1 MRRLFVF
8 LAAAGAGFG
17 IASCNCGGSASF
29 SCRIDQDCP
38 TGQTCQNGFCAA
50 GNRDGGG
57 NNPDSGNN
65 GQDSG
70 TPPPHDSGIQT
81 LPDGGTCVGLQCN
94 QVSCPGG
101 GTTSIS
107 GTVLDP
113 SGQLPLYDVFVYVPN
128 GPVTPFTP
136 GVSCTSCGATISGY
150 PVVIALTDPKGNFTL
165 NNMPVGTNIPLV
177 IQIGRWRRQTVIP
190 SVTACT
196 NTPVATSLTTMPSS
210 HTQGDIPLIA
220 LSSGTIDAFECLL
233 DKMNLTSEFSAP
245 GAGGR
250 INFFHTNGASVIG
263 GLGGTTAPDGKQLYD
278 SLAALQ
284 KYDVVILPCEG
295 GADGRNSS
303 TVKTSQETKNI
314 VDYTNDGGRVFT
326 THYGYEWIAGGPAY
340 PPVDTVPQPFPST
353 ADWTV
358 LDSQQPNNQT
368 NLQVTLNQGFTKGAA
383 FTQWL
388 QNIGAASNGIFQIQQ
403 ARYDVG
409 KVNASAPAYAGPTVA
424 WMFGDPTGNTAGAP
438 PNNYSW
444 TPHMTFDTPYNP
456 PPLADGDAGTTCG
469 RVVYSDFH
477 VTLSGGTFFPTV
489 ANKFECT
496 TRGQPFTPQE
506 AALVFMLFDL
516 SSCVGANGQPPPLC
530 SGINGS
536 CKNDGDCCAGLSCE
550 TSTGSSCNGAAG
562 CVCVPPLG

>member
-65 GQDSG
+65 GHDSG
-70 TPPPHDSGIQT
+70 TPPPRDSGIQT

-101 GTTSIS
+101 GTTSIT

-113 SGQLPLYDVFVYVPN
+113 SGRLPLYDVFVYVPN
-128 GPVTPFTP
+128 GAVTPFPP

-150 PVVIALTDPKGNFTL
+150 PVVITITDPKGQFTL
-165 NNMPVGTNIPLV
+165 PNMPVGQNIPLV
-177 IQIGRWRRQTVIP
+177 IQIGRWRRQVVIP
-190 SVTACT
+190 SVQSCVP
-196 NTPVATSLTTMPSS
+196 NQPVDPQLTRMPRTSAE
-210 HTQGDIPLIA
+210 GDIPLIA
-220 LSSGTIDAFECLL
+220 LSSGQIDAFECLIY
-233 DKMNLTSEFSAP
+233 KMGMSGEFAS
-245 GAGGR
+245 GNGGSKR
-250 INFFHTNGASVIG
+250 IHFFHTNGASFYNGAAVPAG
-263 GLGGTTAPDGKQLYD
+263 AQLYD
-278 SLAALQ
+278 SLPTLEQ
-284 KYDVVILPCEG
+284 YDVVILPCEG
-295 GADGRNSS
+295 HPNR
-303 TVKTSQETKNI
+303 KTTLETQNL
-314 VDYTNDGGRVFT
+314 VNYTSDGGRVFT
-326 THYGYEWIAGGPAY
+326 THYGYEWLGTNFGSA
-340 PPVDTVPQPFPST
+340 PFPST
-353 ADWTV
+353 ADWTPEDSNAPPDPV
-358 LDSQQPNNQT
+358 LVSI
-368 NLQVTLNQGFTKGAA
+368 NQGFPKGAA
-383 FTQWL
+383 FYQWL
-388 QNIGAASNGIFQIQQ
+388 NNIPNGLNGGLFSISQP
-403 ARYDVG
+403 RYDVG
-409 KVNASAPAYAGPTVA
+409 KVNASAPAYVAPSTA
-424 WMFGDPTGNTAGAP
+424 WMFGDPTANWTNTST
-438 PNNYSW
+438 YSW

-477 VTLSGGTFFPTV
+477 VTIGGQVNFPSPTG
-489 ANKFECT
+489 AFECS
-496 TRGQPFTPQE
+496 QDPNPNSYTPQE